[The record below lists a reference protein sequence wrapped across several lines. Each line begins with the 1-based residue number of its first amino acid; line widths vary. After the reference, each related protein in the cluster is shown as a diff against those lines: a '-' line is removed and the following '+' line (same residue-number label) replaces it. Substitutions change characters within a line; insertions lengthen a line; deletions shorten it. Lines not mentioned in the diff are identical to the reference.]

1 MSWLG
6 MCVWECP
13 DGRVIENILVKN
25 VTVKNGNVLSEI
37 ILFANVV
44 VKNNCPIVYSQEC
57 LG

>member
-37 ILFANVV
+37 ILFGNVM
-44 VKNNCPIVYSQEC
+44 VKNNHPIVYSQER